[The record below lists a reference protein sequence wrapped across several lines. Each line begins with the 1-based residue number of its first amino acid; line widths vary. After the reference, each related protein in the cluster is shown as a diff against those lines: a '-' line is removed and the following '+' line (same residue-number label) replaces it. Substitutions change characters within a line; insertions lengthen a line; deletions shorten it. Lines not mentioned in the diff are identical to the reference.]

1 MVGMLG
7 VLVNTGTVLVGS
19 LVGLLLKKGIPERV
33 SQGIMVAIGLCTMYI
48 GIDGALKGENTLVLI
63 VSMVVGTLIGTLLDL
78 DGKLNRLGNYVEKKM
93 RRPGEKT
100 SVAEG
105 FVTACLLFCIGAMTI
120 VGSLQAGMTGDN
132 ELIFTK
138 ATLDLISSCM
148 LASTLGIGVTL
159 SAVFVFVFQG
169 ALVLLGMLLKN
180 WVIDEAMIAEI
191 TCAGSVMIIG
201 LGFNI
206 VGLSKFKIINM
217 LPAVALVPLVYWA
230 AQFLPL

>member
-63 VSMVVGTLIGTLLDL
+63 VSMVVGTLLGTLLDL
-78 DGKLNRLGNYVEKKM
+78 DGKLNRLGNFVEKKM

-191 TCAGSVMIIG
+191 TCVGSVMILG

-217 LPAVALVPLVYWA
+217 LPAVALAPLVYLLL
-230 AQFLPL
+230 QYLPV

>member
-138 ATLDLISSCM
+138 ALLDLISSCM
-148 LASTLGIGVTL
+148 LASALGFGMTL
-159 SAVFVFVFQG
+159 SAVFVFLFQG
-169 ALVLLGMLLKN
+169 ALVLLGMGLKN
-180 WVIDEAMIAEI
+180 FIIDEAMIAEI

>member
-63 VSMVVGTLIGTLLDL
+63 VSMVVGTLLGTLLDL

-120 VGSLQAGMTGDN
+120 VGSLQAGMTGNN

-191 TCAGSVMIIG
+191 TCVGSVMILG

-217 LPAVALVPLVYWA
+217 LPAVALAPFVYLLL
-230 AQFLPL
+230 QHLPV

>member
-63 VSMVVGTLIGTLLDL
+63 VSMVVGTLLGTLLDL

-120 VGSLQAGMTGDN
+120 VGSLQAGMTGNN

-148 LASTLGIGVTL
+148 LASTLGIGVPL

-191 TCAGSVMIIG
+191 TCVGSVMILG

-217 LPAVALVPLVYWA
+217 LPAVALAPLVYLLLKS
-230 AQFLPL
+230 LPI